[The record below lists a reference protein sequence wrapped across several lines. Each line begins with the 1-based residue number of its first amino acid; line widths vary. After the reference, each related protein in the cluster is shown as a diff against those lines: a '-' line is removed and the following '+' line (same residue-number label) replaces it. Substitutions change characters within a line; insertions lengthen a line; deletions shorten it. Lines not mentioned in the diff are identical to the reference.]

1 MQYLQ
6 ALQNLVQDYLLL
18 SIMVGFLGSFV
29 ESFIPM
35 LPLVAIVTANAA
47 LFGMLKGFLISWLGS
62 VTGTICLFLLV
73 SRISQ
78 NSKILEKIKNEKI
91 KKAILW
97 VDKKGFKLLFV
108 AYACPFLPACVITI
122 SSAITKAHKTNF
134 MSAVLSGKFIMFLV
148 VSYVGQ
154 DIYGFITSPIKII
167 GFCVIVFLAWILGN
181 KLNRE
186 LEYIEDRVH
195 KTDENKNLKC
205 EKNYIKKIEDKNN
218 YIDIN
223 KEVR

>member
-18 SIMVGFLGSFV
+18 SICVGFFSSFI

-47 LFGMLKGFLISWLGS
+47 LFGMVKGFLISWLGS

-73 SRISQ
+73 SKIGE
-78 NSKILEKIKNEKI
+78 NSKLLEKIKNEKI

-97 VDKKGFKLLFV
+97 VDKKGFKLLFI
-108 AYACPFLPACVITI
+108 AYACPILPSSVITI
-122 SSAITKAHKTNF
+122 ASAITKRDKTTF

-148 VSYVGQ
+148 VSYIGQ
-154 DIYGFITSPIKII
+154 DIYGFITSPIK
-167 GFCVIVFLAWILGN
+167 
-181 KLNRE
+181 
-186 LEYIEDRVH
+186 
-195 KTDENKNLKC
+195 
-205 EKNYIKKIEDKNN
+205 
-218 YIDIN
+218 
-223 KEVR
+223 